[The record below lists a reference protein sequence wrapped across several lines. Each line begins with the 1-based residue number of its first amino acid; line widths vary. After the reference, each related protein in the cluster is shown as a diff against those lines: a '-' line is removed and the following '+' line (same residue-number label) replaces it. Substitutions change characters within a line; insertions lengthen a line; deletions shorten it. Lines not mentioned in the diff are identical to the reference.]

1 MSDLLNDITY
11 LLTDALELGLI
22 WSLLALGIFVSF
34 KVLDYADMTCES
46 SFALG
51 GATCATMIINGFDPF
66 VALICG
72 SLASFLAGIVTGLLH
87 VKLKIPA
94 LLSGIITM
102 IGLYSINLRVMM
114 NKANLSLINQD
125 TIFSLI
131 NLNLSIPQYG
141 RIIISLIIVLVIFF
155 VMYYFFG
162 TEIGMS
168 LRATGMN
175 MNMAKASGINTSVMI
190 VLGLGISNGLIGLGG
205 GLLTQSQG
213 FADINMGKGVIII
226 GLAAIIVGEVI
237 FGKRSFK
244 NRLIS
249 TILGTFLY
257 YILLGIA
264 MRLGLDPNDLKLL
277 SAILIIIILA
287 SPLLKKQ
294 LLSNKNRGAQ
304 HA

>member
-1 MSDLLNDITY
+1 
-11 LLTDALELGLI
+11 
-22 WSLLALGIFVSF
+22 
-34 KVLDYADMTCES
+34 
-46 SFALG
+46 
-51 GATCATMIINGFDPF
+51 
-66 VALICG
+66 
-72 SLASFLAGIVTGLLH
+72 
-87 VKLKIPA
+87 
-94 LLSGIITM
+94 
-102 IGLYSINLRVMM
+102 
-114 NKANLSLINQD
+114 
-125 TIFSLI
+125 
-131 NLNLSIPQYG
+131 
-141 RIIISLIIVLVIFF
+141 
-155 VMYYFFG
+155 
-162 TEIGMS
+162 
-168 LRATGMN
+168 
-175 MNMAKASGINTSVMI
+175 
-190 VLGLGISNGLIGLGG
+190 
-205 GLLTQSQG
+205 
-213 FADINMGKGVIII
+213 MGKGVIII